1 MGFYERR
8 VLPWLIDRGMRN
20 RVMAQ
25 YRSRVP
31 ALAAGRVLE
40 LGTGAGLNFL
50 LYGPGVTH
58 LFALEPAD
66 PLRRRAAGPAA
77 RARFPVSFLGSGA
90 ERIPLDRASV
100 DTVVST
106 WTLCSIPDVEVALQE
121 VRRVLRP
128 AGRFLFLEH
137 GLAPDADVAR
147 SQDRMA
153 PLLRGLAGCNPNRP
167 IDKLIAHAGFA
178 FGDIERAYLEG
189 PRFLAYHFTG
199 TARPL

>member
-1 MGFYERR
+1 
-8 VLPWLIDRGMRN
+8 
-20 RVMAQ
+20 
-25 YRSRVP
+25 
-31 ALAAGRVLE
+31 
-40 LGTGAGLNFL
+40 
-50 LYGPGVTH
+50 
-58 LFALEPAD
+58 
-66 PLRRRAAGPAA
+66 
-77 RARFPVSFLGSGA
+77 VSFLGSGA

-128 AGRFLFLEH
+128 AGRFLFLGH

-153 PLLRGLAGCNPNRP
+153 PLLRRLAGCNPNRP
-167 IDKLIAHAGFA
+167 IDKLIADAGFA
-178 FGDIERAYLEG
+178 FGDIERAYLAG
-189 PRFLAYHFTG
+189 PRFLAYHFKG